1 MAIKEWIKIT
11 AEAAKAAL
19 KMTAKDL
26 QEMSGAE
33 LSSLDNKQLKGA
45 LRTIQKATSQRKRR
59 LEKAGVHSKALEGFL
74 ERGLIKTD
82 LKSQAAMRAE
92 LKRGIAFLNSK
103 TSLVTGARRDVAQ
116 SRADLG
122 LSPDA
127 DTDTVKRG
135 WDLFHK
141 IQEEYGSTIVN
152 QQAGKYKTQ
161 QKYVGKAIEQ
171 GQTDEEILQH
181 FQEVYESF
189 QEKEAAELADI
200 ENGFAM

>member
-1 MAIKEWIKIT
+1 MAIKEWVKV
-11 AEAAKAAL
+11 AADAARKAL
-19 KMTAKDL
+19 GMTAKDL
-26 QEMSGAE
+26 QNMTGAE

-92 LKRGIAFLNSK
+92 LKRGIAFLNAK
-103 TSLVTGARRDVAQ
+103 TSGVRGARKDVAQ

-127 DTDTVKRG
+127 DTETVNRG
-135 WDLFHK
+135 WSLFHK

-161 QKYVGKAIEQ
+161 QKYVGKAIEE

-189 QEKEAAELADI
+189 QNKEAEELAAI
-200 ENGFAM
+200 ENGFAG

>member
-59 LEKAGVHSKALEGFL
+59 LEKAGVHSKALESFL

-103 TSLVTGARRDVAQ
+103 TSLVTGARRDVRQ

-122 LSPDA
+122 LSADA

-135 WDLFHK
+135 WELFHK
-141 IQEEYGSTIVN
+141 IQSAYGSTIVN

-161 QKYVGKAIEQ
+161 QKYVGKAIEA
-171 GQTDEEILQH
+171 GKTDEEILQH

-200 ENGFAM
+200 ENGFAG